1 MIEDVN
7 YYALGATWDDI
18 DKTKDFVEQGIWEN
32 GWDDG
37 SNENIIKQIKVGD
50 YIVLKSSY
58 TRMKNL
64 PFDNHNKSVSVMK
77 IKAIGRVA
85 ENPQDGKILKI
96 KYEDD
101 FKPREIFGF
110 TYRRTVSII
119 NKEKWPE
126 EIEWIF
132 FNKPQSHYYTF
143 SQKNI
148 GVESLNIKNIILYG
162 APGVG
167 KTHNYK
173 NLISM
178 IEEGNS
184 QKEIF
189 DTISKNQHV
198 DLDNETF
205 ETIKKE
211 KRVEFVTF
219 HQSYSYEDFIEGFRP
234 NESGNI
240 ELEDGIFK
248 NISSEANNNLIDSLS
263 NNVNTNFKSVLTQ
276 FQLKY
281 DIGNKL
287 KTYNNISEFTISK
300 YTDKSIH
307 IMVNENKFSI
317 SYLPL
322 EELYKRHKIKPINNP
337 QDVINALSG
346 RFKGLATYYYSVFR
360 EMLSFKEVKQS
371 TTALKNFYIVID
383 EINRGNISKIFGE
396 LITLIEEDK
405 RDMYEVTLPYSKE
418 KFKVP
423 SNLYIIATMNS
434 TDKSIATIDIALR
447 RRFTF
452 LKMKPNESL
461 ILHVRAKELFNTL
474 NSFIKEKLS
483 EDYMLG
489 HSYFM
494 NINDDEDLEFV
505 KEYKIRPLLE
515 EYFYADDENFK
526 KAEEMLTNSKGKT
539 NE

>member
-1 MIEDVN
+1 MDKELEKIYDEIVNNLHTKEDTKYHVLETIEGKKFKLIRSSLNNIVVIPFTDISTPMTISKYEVGLFLDKGKGN
-7 YYALGATWDDI
+7 YD
-18 DKTKDFVEQGIWEN
+18 
-32 GWDDG
+32 
-37 SNENIIKQIKVGD
+37 
-50 YIVLKSSY
+50 SY
-58 TRMKNL
+58 TKMILPYLRGEKNMHDI
-64 PFDNHNKSVSVMK
+64 PVVENNAYVHVNH
-77 IKAIGRVA
+77 
-85 ENPQDGKILKI
+85 
-96 KYEDD
+96 
-101 FKPREIFGF
+101 
-110 TYRRTVSII
+110 
-119 NKEKWPE
+119 KEELISNCK
-126 EIEWIF
+126 
-132 FNKPQSHYYTF
+132 
-143 SQKNI
+143 
-148 GVESLNIKNIILYG
+148 VKNIILYG

-167 KTHNYK
+167 KTHNYQ

-178 IEEGNS
+178 IEESKS
-184 QKEIF
+184 QNEIF
-189 DTISKNQHV
+189 DIISKNNKV
-198 DLDNETF
+198 SLDNDIF

-234 NESGNI
+234 NESGDI
-240 ELEDGIFK
+240 ELRDGIFK
-248 NISSEANNNLIDSLS
+248 RLCAEALMQKN
-263 NNVNTNFKSVLTQ
+263 
-276 FQLKY
+276 
-281 DIGNKL
+281 
-287 KTYNNISEFTISK
+287 
-300 YTDKSIH
+300 
-307 IMVNENKFSI
+307 
-317 SYLPL
+317 
-322 EELYKRHKIKPINNP
+322 
-337 QDVINALSG
+337 
-346 RFKGLATYYYSVFR
+346 
-360 EMLSFKEVKQS
+360 
-371 TTALKNFYIVID
+371 KNFYIVID

-405 RDMYEVTLPYSKE
+405 RDIYEVTLPYSKE

-423 SNLYIIATMNS
+423 SNLYIIATMNL